1 MYARFRVLEA
11 SQREWREYRM
21 GRGAYHTGTLLPALQ
36 KLVFAKTA
44 VILGVAL
51 SGAGPSVLIFLDA
64 KANVRRDRAQVETH
78 LRSHGLSAEL
88 ITTAIAQRGAAPLR
102 RGKARLS

>member
-1 MYARFRVLEA
+1 MVL
-11 SQREWREYRM
+11 
-21 GRGAYHTGTLLPALQ
+21 
-36 KLVFAKTA
+36 AKMPG
-44 VILGVAL
+44 ILGVAL

-64 KANVRRDRAQVETH
+64 KAKIQRARAEVETH

-102 RGKARLS
+102 RGKVRLS